1 MALITCKKCGKSV
14 SDQAEKC
21 PHCGYDFKA
30 NATTLTIIYS
40 KNKNIFISNTVIAFG
55 VNEEIVKFSTAND
68 FCTTITLN
76 STTTKIAG
84 KTFEAKENE
93 KYTCKIYYN
102 PYLMLPLMPPFTVT
116 DSNGNVVVER
126 KKTIKYLLLF
136 IALLLVFFKLWDLLW
151 S

>member
-30 NATTLTIIYS
+30 NATTLTIIYNS
-40 KNKNIFISNTVIAFG
+40 KNKSIFYNPDIVFG

-76 STTTKIAG
+76 STTTKILG
-84 KTFEAKENE
+84 KTFEAKEKE

-102 PYLMLPLMPPFTVT
+102 PYLFMNPFTVT

-136 IALLLVFFKLWDLLW
+136 IALYIVGFIMVISSL
-151 S
+151 